1 MYSTH
6 WNYDVKENNYTS
18 SSSFPSKITLQI
30 TSIIHT
36 AIQKKRK
43 KRAKKF
49 AFNQALG
56 GQKFQVMGPLEDLS
70 GLQGFKISR
79 DVRKLARTSVHKK
92 ENKIK

>member
-1 MYSTH
+1 MDSRH

-36 AIQKKRK
+36 AIQKQ

-49 AFNQALG
+49 AFNQALA
-56 GQKFQVMGPLEDLS
+56 LEAKN
-70 GLQGFKISR
+70 FKLWGHWRICL
-79 DVRKLARTSVHKK
+79 VFKAPKLAEMRA
-92 ENKIK
+92 N